1 MKKLLY
7 LILLSSGAF
16 AQTLPTPLSLND
28 VLSWA
33 DNESF
38 AQKQQQLELQVQTLE
53 LSNTQDGYNTKAS
66 LDLALGS
73 RAEYDQGLNNSHG
86 FIRLSKVLYD
96 QSLEI
101 SGHAQRMQLDN
112 TKMHNQQIQHDR
124 DIALMR
130 GFFDVVLAD
139 MGFETVLERLANAA
153 VKQNRVQE
161 DYDLQAASEVEL
173 LERQTQTQALV
184 VDRIQAESKQIS
196 TRAKLAQLLNLD
208 YEQRPDDV
216 LRPDLKYLF
225 KQELPGF
232 EIFQTKLVTHNPK
245 LKQLQ
250 HSLSGIQQ
258 QISQENDNL
267 GLVLSS
273 NARLGEQAYQRDK
286 NGQWRLGINLSMPLG
301 GDDKKRQKIAKL
313 KLKSQ
318 QQTLAIEQHQQSLL
332 SQALDYHQTLRA
344 LRQVHKALMVELDYR
359 DLFLERARAN
369 YEMGLKSGIGNA
381 MTNYTDTEHK
391 LAQNEFDYLLTLK
404 QLYFLVGENYEI

>member
-1 MKKLLY
+1 MKKLLC
-7 LILLSSGAF
+7 LILFSSTTW

-38 AQKQQQLELQVQTLE
+38 EQKQQQLDLQAQTLG
-53 LSNTQDGYNTKAS
+53 LSQTQDGYNLKTS

-86 FIRLSKVLYD
+86 FIRLNKVLYD

-101 SGHAQRMQLDN
+101 SAHAQRKQLDN
-112 TKMHNQQIQHDR
+112 TKMQSQQIQHDR
-124 DIALMR
+124 DVALMR

-139 MGFETVLERLANAA
+139 MAFETVLQRLANAA

-173 LERQTQTQALV
+173 LEWQTKTQTLV
-184 VDRIQAESKQIS
+184 VDRIQAESQQIS
-196 TRAKLAQLLNLD
+196 SRAKLAQLLNLD

-216 LRPDLKYLF
+216 LRPNLKPLF
-225 KQELPGF
+225 KQALPNF
-232 EIFQTKLVTHNPK
+232 EDFQAKLLTHNLK

-250 HSLSGIQQ
+250 HALSSTQQ
-258 QISQENDNL
+258 QISQENSNL

-273 NARLGEQAYQRDK
+273 SARLGEQAYQRDK
-286 NGQWRLGINLSMPLG
+286 NGKWRVGINLSMPLG
-301 GDDKKRQKIAKL
+301 SDDKKRQKLAKL

-318 QQTLAIEQHQQSLL
+318 QQTLAIEQHQQGLV
-332 SQALDYHQTLRA
+332 SQALIHHQKLRA
-344 LRQVHKALMVELDYR
+344 LRQAHKALVVELDYR

-381 MTNYTDTEHK
+381 MTNFTDTERK
-391 LAQNEFDYLLTLK
+391 LAQNEFDYLITLK